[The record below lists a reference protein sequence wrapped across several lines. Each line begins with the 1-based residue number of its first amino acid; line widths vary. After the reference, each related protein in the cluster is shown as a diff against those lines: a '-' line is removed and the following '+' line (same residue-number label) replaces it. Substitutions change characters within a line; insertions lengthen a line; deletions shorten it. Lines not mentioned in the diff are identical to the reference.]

1 MTGTI
6 QLQLLNG
13 KTVDITLKRKRIR
26 NLYLK
31 ILPDTTIELSVPLRA
46 DFGEILKF
54 ITEHKKWIEKTI
66 LKFKDNET
74 VKDTVFSG
82 GVVTIL
88 GIKYFVFVYQSTVD
102 KVIKDGFTI
111 CIYSTKYQ
119 DNAYI
124 KKQYEKYFC
133 GNALRY
139 FETTLDKYYP
149 EIQKYNIAKPIL
161 KAKVLKSKW
170 GSCLPKERKITLNL
184 LLYKT
189 KTECVEYVV
198 LHELTHLLFMGH
210 SKQFYNFIQNI
221 MPKYKEIEKI
231 LDYEYSGILLNSK

>member
-1 MTGTI
+1 MTENI

-13 KTVDITLKRKRIR
+13 KIINVTVKRKKIR
-26 NLYLK
+26 NIYLK
-31 ILPDTTIELSVPLRA
+31 ILPDTSVEVSASLRT
-46 DFGEILKF
+46 DFDEISKF
-54 ITEHKKWIEKTI
+54 LAGHKKWIEKTI

-74 VKDTVFSG
+74 VKDTVSSG
-82 GVVTIL
+82 GVIIIL

-124 KKQYEKYFC
+124 KKQYEKYFYET
-133 GNALRY
+133 ALRY

-149 EIQKYNIAKPIL
+149 EVQKYNIIKPIL
-161 KAKVLKSKW
+161 KVKVLKSKW
-170 GSCLPKERKITLNL
+170 GSCVPKDKKITLNL

-189 KTECVEYVV
+189 RPECIEYVV
-198 LHELTHLLFMGH
+198 LHELTHLLFIGH
-210 SKQFYNFIQNI
+210 SKQFYDFIQKI
-221 MPKYKEIEKI
+221 MPNYKAIEKM
-231 LDYEYSGILLNSK
+231 LDYEYSNILLDN